1 VNPDE
6 DGVIVDA
13 CTLQNFSAVGRLDI
27 LERHFAHS
35 ARWTPAIQWEAGRLR
50 VPSIDWIGTPL
61 PIGGDVATLLAV
73 QLIRGGLG
81 ATQTDPAT
89 LHLGEAE
96 AIHFIEIHQ
105 PTWTFVSDDRP
116 AVDFALRRGL
126 SAIDTQT
133 VLADCYAKG
142 EIGCPDAFELL
153 CQMAAEGRGVQVPPS
168 HWYVCPPGDQSA
180 DPALRPHAERAQSR
194 AAPGQQTREPHPP
207 PCPEQ
212 QDLDWRR
219 WPDRLL
225 ADRPDRRECV
235 RYSSRGL
242 MTLRKQRNR
251 SWNSRT
257 PIICSYSARV
267 SVLCLLAV
275 GLATTRLCGWL
286 TGGPGW

>member
-35 ARWTPAIQWEAGRLR
+35 ARWTPAIKWEAGRLR
-50 VPSIDWIGTPL
+50 VPSIDWIGTAL

-81 ATQTDPAT
+81 VTKTD
-89 LHLGEAE
+89 
-96 AIHFIEIHQ
+96 
-105 PTWTFVSDDRP
+105 DDRP

-126 SAIDTQT
+126 NAIDTQT

-180 DPALRPHAERAQSR
+180 DSALRPHVERAQSR
-194 AAPGQQTREPHPP
+194 AARRQQTREPHPQQY
-207 PCPEQ
+207 PEQ
-212 QDLDWRR
+212 QDLTGAG
-219 WPDRLL
+219 RLTYFY
-225 ADRPDRRECV
+225 PTVQNYGSCMPV
-235 RYSSRGL
+235 SRG
-242 MTLRKQRNR
+242 MTTWSVHSGVPAINQR
-251 SWNSRT
+251 SR
-257 PIICSYSARV
+257 
-267 SVLCLLAV
+267 
-275 GLATTRLCGWL
+275 
-286 TGGPGW
+286 